1 MEKAYDAKELLAV
14 LRSKGLVV
22 AEDAAH
28 VLTDSVFQWLTESA
42 VISAN
47 PYDNMALIVYPEIK
61 KFIDAQ
67 IDKIDGKIEA

>member
-1 MEKAYDAKELLAV
+1 MKAYDLKQLLEI
-14 LRSKGLVV
+14 LKGKGLVI

-42 VISAN
+42 IISAN
-47 PYDNMALIVYPEIK
+47 NYDNIAMIVYPEIK

-67 IDKIDGKIEA
+67 VEKIDGTVE